1 MKKWLKKMKV
11 KRVVLDNY
19 KSFQEPTEFLFES
32 NDEGK
37 DKNLILIGGMNG
49 SGKTSL
55 MEAVEICL
63 YGIPKSEIFKRI
75 NKNGLRNRNANLSL
89 EVQLELDSG
98 EILTV
103 KRKWRANQFL
113 NEIKYGDL
121 EEEMLVIQ
129 DGSVRKLSQEL
140 WQDYLNSI
148 IPKSITKFF
157 FFDGEKIQE
166 IATEEFSGL
175 RLKNDMESVL
185 GIEIIRVL
193 IDDLKRV
200 RNKLAKNGS
209 NVSKIDVEKR
219 ESDLK
224 YIGEKLKERESNKIE
239 FEKDR
244 INYENDI
251 SEFEEKIKKVLG
263 FDPDLLEKKN
273 HLMSKKVELNLRL
286 TKVKDEINKIC
297 SEILPYILLCDF
309 FSPLVDQ
316 IKKEKSLRRNKV
328 LIENADEAA
337 QQIVEKILIPL
348 LQESKNINL
357 NSIKGQIIA
366 ILKKEGS
373 TFVEPILSL
382 TEDEED
388 KLQLLI
394 SKIEGEYKSGL
405 EPLLENQ
412 EKLNKELS
420 IVIKQRDELEIPG
433 EVKEAYEE
441 LNKKKNELNQILGKT
456 RQQFIDTEEEIF
468 RLTEQEERQGKEL
481 DTLIASFEG
490 TENQAQRFQRYG
502 QLITAIEEYT
512 EILKK
517 SKLEDLE
524 KYIFDMYKRLSSKRD
539 LLDSISIDKDTYEI
553 TIWDNHKERINKR
566 QMAAGEKEVFAIS
579 LLWGLAQSTELR
591 LPVIIDT
598 PLARLD
604 SSHREQIV
612 KQYFPFAGDQV
623 ILLSTDEEIGPNGK
637 YYKLLEPHIEKQ
649 MTIRFDKNLEC
660 STVEEDYFK

>member
-1 MKKWLKKMKV
+1 MKIKKV
-11 KRVVLDNY
+11 ILNNY
-19 KSFQEPTEFLFES
+19 KSFQEPTEFLFDS
-32 NDEGK
+32 NDGEKGR
-37 DKNLILIGGMNG
+37 NLILIGGMNG

-55 MEAVEICL
+55 MEAIDICL

-75 NKNGLRNRNANLSL
+75 NKNELRNRNTNINL

-98 EILTV
+98 ENLTV

-113 NEIKYGDL
+113 NDIKYGDL
-121 EEEMLVIQ
+121 EEELLVTQ
-129 DGSVRKLSQEL
+129 DGSIRKLSQEL
-140 WQDYLNSI
+140 WQDYLNSV

-185 GIEIIRVL
+185 GIEIIRTL

-200 RNKLAKNGS
+200 RNKLAKNVS
-209 NVSKIDVEKR
+209 NVSKIDVEKI
-219 ESDLK
+219 ESDIK
-224 YIGEKLKERESNKIE
+224 YIGEKLKGTELKKIGL
-239 FEKDR
+239 EKDR
-244 INYENDI
+244 ISCENDI
-251 SEFEEKIKKVLG
+251 IEFEEKIRKILG

-273 HLMSKKVELNLRL
+273 KLMEKKVEINAKLAK
-286 TKVKDEINKIC
+286 TKDEINKIC

-309 FSPLVDQ
+309 FSPLVNQ
-316 IKKEKSLRRNKV
+316 IQKEKSLRRNKV
-328 LIENADEAA
+328 LIENADEVA
-337 QQIVEKILIPL
+337 QKIIEKVLIPL
-348 LQESKNINL
+348 LQKSNEMNL
-357 NSIKGQIIA
+357 DSIKRQIIS
-366 ILKKEGS
+366 ILKKEEAS
-373 TFVEPILSL
+373 LVDPILNL

-394 SKIEGEYKSGL
+394 SKIEGEYKRGL
-405 EPLLENQ
+405 EPLLEDQ

-420 IVIKQRDELEIPG
+420 MVIKQREELEIPS

-441 LNKKKNELNQILGKT
+441 LNKKKDEVNQILGRT
-456 RQQFIDTEEEIF
+456 RQQYVDTEEEIF
-468 RLTEQEERQGKEL
+468 RLSEQKEKQGKEL
-481 DTLIASFEG
+481 DSLIASFEG
-490 TENQAQRFQRYG
+490 TENQAQKLQRYS

-524 KYIFDMYKRLSSKRD
+524 KYIFDMYKKLSSKRE
-539 LLDSISIDKDTYEI
+539 LLDGISIDKDTYEI
-553 TIWDNHKERINKR
+553 TIWDNHRERINKK

-579 LLWGLAQSTELR
+579 LLWGLAQSTEFR

-604 SSHREQIV
+604 SSHRDQIV
-612 KQYFPFAGDQV
+612 RRYFPFAGEQV
-623 ILLSTDEEIGPNGK
+623 ILLSTDEEIRPKGK

-649 MTIRFDKNLEC
+649 MTIRFDKDFEC